1 MMPGYIS
8 ALLKVFIASFF
19 CLVNSLKEVARYG
32 HATATSVG
40 LEFNP
45 LTHTTHSVTII
56 QNTYSLSLAML
67 THSGPNWHAFMQYM
81 MAMSASYNSDNN
93 DKSGLS
99 PASSKGV
106 CTKDHQLVVTNPHH
120 APTTIWWMA
129 VLIHLIQSCQQMLVR
144 QNALKILYF
153 WFQNLW
159 RTV

>member
-120 APTTIWWMA
+120 APTTI
-129 VLIHLIQSCQQMLVR
+129 
-144 QNALKILYF
+144 
-153 WFQNLW
+153 
-159 RTV
+159 